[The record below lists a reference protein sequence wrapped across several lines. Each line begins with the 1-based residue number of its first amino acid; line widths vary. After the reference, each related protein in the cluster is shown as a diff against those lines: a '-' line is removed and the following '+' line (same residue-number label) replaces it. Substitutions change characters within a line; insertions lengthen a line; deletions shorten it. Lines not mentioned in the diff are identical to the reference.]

1 MQQYRHNLSADSSN
15 SLNQVEVAFSNDRRM
30 IWAPRRAVPPT
41 RRDLSQRNR
50 LACVMTEETSIKK
63 FDGLPPGSVHSYQP
77 RKHLNDQYL
86 PFLDELLKVD
96 ACILAEDEEHLVLTI
111 RISLFS
117 RTLRIPMTQSNHTRS
132 SARVGA

>member
-1 MQQYRHNLSADSSN
+1 MQQYWHNLSADSSN

-50 LACVMTEETSIKK
+50 LACVMTEETLSKNLTACPLVRCIHTNQ
-63 FDGLPPGSVHSYQP
+63 GNISMM
-77 RKHLNDQYL
+77 QYL